1 MYTSP
6 TTIGLYL
13 IKLRQVRVIQKIQS
27 ELNQRVVWS
36 TNLLSKIGILES
48 NWCLRAYRSRDYFV
62 VCGMLA
68 VDFFPLLMFMCL
80 FLIVLTVVIITAKSV
95 SEWIG
100 TIFNQSRVAKDANLV
115 RFHAEKLNIE
125 LHIENWKSRNEL
137 NCMFNLQ
144 EGPIG
149 FKRKLN
155 LF

>member
-62 VCGMLA
+62 VCGMRA

-100 TIFNQSRVAKDANLV
+100 TIFNQSRVAKDENLV
-115 RFHAEKLNIE
+115 RFYAETLSFTSKMGRAEMN
-125 LHIENWKSRNEL
+125 
-137 NCMFNLQ
+137 
-144 EGPIG
+144 
-149 FKRKLN
+149 
-155 LF
+155 